1 MHIRSGRAPL
11 CRDFV
16 KFLLYA
22 VTLPAGKRGVV
33 GEGIYVL
40 AASEADKP
48 ERSPLVILF
57 AEMRGFTGMSDMLDP
72 AIVLGRV
79 GEFVSLMAKAVEAHE
94 GAVVN
99 ILSDTVMATFTGQD
113 DAQHA
118 VEAAQEIQAGFAT
131 LAEAWQ
137 RDFGIRAAVSQ
148 GLHCGDAVIGFAK
161 ESTTPAQLLVFGDCV
176 SIANRLLHRARA
188 GEFVLSETLLDL
200 AAELGVTIDAEELP
214 ALEIPRRE
222 PIKLF
227 GVLVETRLE
236 CTHEQSRR

>member
-1 MHIRSGRAPL
+1 MI
-11 CRDFV
+11 
-16 KFLLYA
+16 
-22 VTLPAGKRGVV
+22 
-33 GEGIYVL
+33 GIYLAGPGRPRRHGGNAARRERGEHEV

-72 AIVLGRV
+72 AIVLARV
-79 GEFVSLMAKAVEAHE
+79 GEFVSFMAKAVEAHE
-94 GAVVN
+94 GAVVD

-118 VEAAQEIQAGFAT
+118 VEAAQDIQAGFAT

-161 ESTTPAQLLVFGDCV
+161 QSPTPEQLFVFGDCLG
-176 SIANRLLHRARA
+176 IANRPLPRARA
-188 GEFVLSETLLDL
+188 GAFGLSGTLT
-200 AAELGVTIDAEELP
+200 ARATEMGVVIEAEQLP
-214 ALEIPRRE
+214 PLEIPRRD

-227 GVLVETRLE
+227 GVLVDTRLDF
-236 CTHEQSRR
+236 TRG

>member
-1 MHIRSGRAPL
+1 
-11 CRDFV
+11 V
-16 KFLLYA
+16 A
-22 VTLPAGKRGVV
+22 VS
-33 GEGIYVL
+33 EG
-40 AASEADKP
+40 DKP

-72 AIVLGRV
+72 AIVLARV

-94 GAVVN
+94 GAVVD

-131 LAEAWQ
+131 LAEAWR

-161 ESTTPAQLLVFGDCV
+161 ESPTPEQLFVFGDCV
-176 SIANRLLHRARA
+176 SIAN
-188 GEFVLSETLLDL
+188 LSETLMDL
-200 AAELGVTIDAEELP
+200 ATEMGVAIDAEELP
-214 ALEIPRRE
+214 PLEIPRRD
-222 PIKLF
+222 PVKLF
-227 GVLVETRLE
+227 GVLVDTRLDFTRE
-236 CTHEQSRR
+236 

>member
-1 MHIRSGRAPL
+1 MHILRRGQAAP
-11 CRDFV
+11 
-16 KFLLYA
+16 
-22 VTLPAGKRGVV
+22 PARWEHGAA
-33 GEGIYVL
+33 GEGRIYEV
-40 AASEADKP
+40 AATEADKP

-72 AIVLGRV
+72 AIVLARV
-79 GEFVSLMAKAVEAHE
+79 GEFVSFMAKAVEAHE
-94 GAVVN
+94 GAVVD

-161 ESTTPAQLLVFGDCV
+161 QSPTPEQLFVFGDCV

-188 GEFVLSETLLDL
+188 GEFVLSENLMDL
-200 AAELGVTIDAEELP
+200 AAEMGVAIDAEELP
-214 ALEIPRRE
+214 PLEIPRRD

-227 GVLVETRLE
+227 GVLLDTRLDF
-236 CTHEQSRR
+236 THG